1 MVVELGFKV
10 GICTDNVPGRF
21 RIKYCGV
28 RMDFSCNLPVSVL
41 VVEVSLRL
49 KISCVCGPMRLLI
62 IMTLESLSPTVVK
75 GRTVYPGVLEGW
87 ILFKPEVNKD
97 QTFLVCTI
105 LCSHNGHDSLHIH

>member
-1 MVVELGFKV
+1 MVVELGFQV

-21 RIKYCGV
+21 RMKYCGV

-49 KISCVCGPMRLLI
+49 KIRCVCGPMRLLI

-75 GRTVYPGVLEGW
+75 GRTVYPGGLEG
-87 ILFKPEVNKD
+87 LFLYKPEVNKD
-97 QTFLVCTI
+97 QTFLVYTI
-105 LCSHNGHDSLHIH
+105 LYSHRWA